1 MADQTTPQDSGNDL
15 GQRVR
20 DVVHE
25 GNVRYFRVTKG
36 GRTFIDVPL
45 TLFLIGVLTAP
56 WLAVFGLVVAAVIGA
71 KIEFGRSEETK
82 PTGLAAD
89 IAEGEAPG
97 ETAGN
102 A

>member
-1 MADQTTPQDSGNDL
+1 MADRTNSQDGNDL

-36 GRTFIDVPL
+36 GRTYIDVPL
-45 TLFLIGVLTAP
+45 TLFIIAITAP
-56 WLAVFGLVVAAVIGA
+56 WLVVLGLVLAAVTGA
-71 KIEFGRSEETK
+71 QIEFGRRDEAN
-82 PTGLAAD
+82 PTGLDAD
-89 IAEGEAPG
+89 IAESEAPD
-97 ETAGN
+97 ETAGH

>member
-1 MADQTTPQDSGNDL
+1 MADQTNPQDGTDL

-36 GRTFIDVPL
+36 GRTYIDVPL
-45 TLFLIGVLTAP
+45 TLFLIAITAP
-56 WLAVFGLVVAAVIGA
+56 WLVVFGLVVAAVTGA
-71 KIEFGRSEETK
+71 HIEFGRRDEAN

-89 IAEGEAPG
+89 IAESDSPDEA
-97 ETAGN
+97 AGH